1 MLTVVWK
8 AEDAEIS
15 REDEG
20 KRMEIEA
27 QVVAQPADQL
37 EMRDLLFRAI
47 GAITLIAI
55 AFFALSIA

>member
-27 QVVAQPADQL
+27 QVVAQPADHL
-37 EMRDLLFRAI
+37 EMRDLVFRAI